1 VELAKRP
8 MIEPAGWTIQLRKRV
23 VMVETACSEVR
34 SGEHVVH
41 FYEHTAELAQTVGRY
56 LADTIHAGG
65 LAIMIAT
72 ETHRQAI
79 VAELERAG
87 IDPAQAVADD
97 TLLSLDAART
107 LAAFMPGERIDA
119 DAFSRVVDPMMQRA
133 AQAGRPVRAYGE
145 MVALLWDAGDV
156 LGAIELEE
164 LWTQL
169 GRELQFSLLCGYRST
184 SVSGPEHAEA
194 LEHICRLHTS
204 VLQAPRAAGQAG
216 DHSGRSATEVS
227 RRFPAERDAPR
238 AARGFVADA
247 MRRWGHSGTLLED
260 SVLVVSELATNAVVH
275 ARSAFSVVARR
286 EGSGVRLSVHDLS
299 TAKPVLRSAPLL
311 APSGRGLQLVA
322 EITSKWGVETTSAG
336 KTVWAELRP

>member
-1 VELAKRP
+1 VVQWCACGDQWFPPNGGLELADDPVEVGGGPGVKVR
-8 MIEPAGWTIQLRKRV
+8 EADRFALLRV
-23 VMVETACSEVR
+23 GGEVD
-34 SGEHVVH
+34 H
-41 FYEHTAELAQTVGRY
+41 
-56 LADTIHAGG
+56 
-65 LAIMIAT
+65 
-72 ETHRQAI
+72 
-79 VAELERAG
+79 
-87 IDPAQAVADD
+87 
-97 TLLSLDAART
+97 
-107 LAAFMPGERIDA
+107 
-119 DAFSRVVDPMMQRA
+119 
-133 AQAGRPVRAYGE
+133 
-145 MVALLWDAGDV
+145 VALLWDAGDV

-169 GRELQFSLLCGYRST
+169 GRELPFSLLCGYRST

-194 LEHICRLHTS
+194 LQHICQLHSS
-204 VLQAPRAAGQAG
+204 VLQAPHAEGQAG
-216 DHSGRSATEVS
+216 DHSGPSATEVS

-247 MRRWGHSGTLLED
+247 MRRWGHSGTLLQD

-322 EITSKWGVETTSAG
+322 DITNDWGVETTSAG
-336 KTVWAELRP
+336 KTVWAELRA